1 MQVPV
6 WLESLGA
13 ATIWTKVERMA
24 LLPRLMLGGLML
36 ALGSAWMVSTGGEW
50 HGRAVAR
57 PSPAAMATQIRY
69 GEDIRPI
76 LSDRCFQCH
85 GPDRAKRQADVRLD
99 SFEAATAPRTG
110 GAAIVPGEPDRSAML
125 VRIHETDADEVMP
138 PTDSGKRPLTDD
150 ERALLT
156 RWIEQGA
163 PYEAHW
169 SFVPPATSRNGPS
182 QSSSTSSWGRTP
194 IDRFILDRWQG
205 AGIAPGPEADRA
217 TLARRVFLD
226 LTGLPP
232 TDRELAAHLADDR
245 PDAYERLVA
254 MLLEEEPYIT
264 RYAERMAVPWL
275 DLARYADTCGIHMDA
290 GRQIWPWRDWVLKAY
305 RSNMPYD
312 RFIIE
317 QLAGDLIP
325 GATQDQVIASGFNRN
340 HVTTDEGGAIPE
352 EYLVEYWV
360 DRTNTT
366 ASVFLGLTMGCARC
380 HDHKFDPVSTED
392 YYSMLAFFNSIEEPG
407 LYSQLPDANRA
418 FEPAMLVSDPQMEAA
433 LSGLAEE
440 RSRAIAA
447 RDEGAVE
454 DRALLD
460 GFLARWRSDDG
471 IAWSR
476 PVVERAESAGGAT
489 LTTQDDGSVLASGT
503 NPDVDEH
510 TITLRFPQTGVRLV
524 ALEVLTDPS
533 YGDRVGRAPNGNAVL
548 SAISAEAVSLED
560 PRVRVPVRF
569 MWAWAS
575 HEQPNGDFRA
585 INALDAA
592 DGRQWALEGH
602 VYGQGRVA
610 YFLTDAPI
618 GFVTGTQ
625 LELKLSYKSPY
636 PKHSF
641 GRVRVQVA
649 PADDRVLAQ
658 LPIATS
664 DWYLSEAFGS
674 GSRDGALAE
683 HGPGLETR
691 FNRHAQF
698 GNSGWRHAP
707 GVREAQI
714 VGLAQGVGAEYIARQ
729 VFAPTARTLDLS
741 LGSDDRLIVWRNGE
755 QVHANDTDRGVA
767 PDQDHLSVALPAG
780 ESQLIFKVVNTGGPG
795 GFYARFDRPQTV
807 LDSVDL
813 GLLLPDPSVHDGA
826 VQLARESWRTQHSP
840 NYREAAQRI
849 ASIDQRIE
857 RTKSQSPQTM
867 VMRELGAPRDT
878 YVLMRGSYTAPDA
891 NRKVTRNIPRAL
903 GAWPEEL
910 PRNRL
915 GLAQWI
921 VSDRNPLTA
930 RVTVNRAWELLFGRG
945 LVRTSEDFGVQGEL
959 PTHPELLNWLAV
971 EFRDGGWNMREL
983 VRLMVTSSVY
993 RLSSRTRPEVAA
1005 FDGDNRLLS
1014 WYPRQRLGA
1023 EQIRD
1028 QALFVGGLLV
1038 EELGGRSVKP
1048 YQPEGLW
1055 QEVAM
1060 LQSNTRAYEQG
1071 SGDDLWRRSLYT
1083 YWKRAVPPPSLLTF
1097 DAPTREFCTT
1107 RRMSTNTPLQ
1117 ALVLWNDPQFV
1128 EAARAAAARVLAEPG
1143 SDAVRMRLLFV
1154 RATAHEPGPGLLER
1168 LLEDLDLFR
1177 SRFALSA
1184 ADAMKLVSVG
1194 EHPAGRTLEP
1204 AELAA
1209 WTMVANAILA
1219 SDPVIVKD

>member
-1 MQVPV
+1 MAVLPRV
-6 WLESLGA
+6 LLGA
-13 ATIWTKVERMA
+13 
-24 LLPRLMLGGLML
+24 LMLGV
-36 ALGSAWMVSTGGEW
+36 GSAWLVSVGGGW
-50 HGRAVAR
+50 RVPAR
-57 PSPAAMATQIRY
+57 SRPAPSAMASEIRY
-69 GEDIRPI
+69 GRDIRPI

-85 GPDRAKRQADVRLD
+85 GPDRAKQQAGLRLD
-99 SFEAATAPRTG
+99 SFEAATQARAG
-110 GAAIVPGEPDRSAML
+110 GAAIVPGAPERSTML
-125 VRIHETDADEVMP
+125 ERIHHADPDLTMP
-138 PTDSGKRPLTDD
+138 PPDSGKRPLTDD

-156 RWIEQGA
+156 RWIETGA
-163 PYEAHW
+163 TYEAHW
-169 SFVPPATSRNGPS
+169 AFQPPQPLPVQVESTAAQPASGS
-182 QSSSTSSWGRTP
+182 QVSSSGWGRTP
-194 IDRFILDRWQG
+194 IDRFILERWKR
-205 AGIAPGPEADRA
+205 AGVATGPEADRA

-232 TDRELAAHLADDR
+232 TDRELEAHLADER

-254 MLLEEEPYIT
+254 MLLEQEPYVT

-290 GRQIWPWRDWVLKAY
+290 GRQIWPWRDWVLQAY

-312 RFIIE
+312 RFVIE

-325 GATQDQVIASGFNRN
+325 GATQDHVIASGFNRN

-380 HDHKFDPVSTED
+380 HDHKFDPVTTED

-407 LYSQLPDANRA
+407 LYSQLPDPNRA
-418 FEPAMLVSDPQMEAA
+418 FEPAIPVADPRLSAA
-433 LSGLAEE
+433 LDALAAE
-440 RSRAIAA
+440 RAQAVVV
-447 RDEGAVE
+447 RDAGAEE

-460 GFLARWRSDDG
+460 GFLARWRSEEG
-471 IAWSR
+471 IAWTR
-476 PVVERAESAGGAT
+476 PVVEKAVSAGGAT
-489 LTTQDDGSVLASGT
+489 LTQQADGSVLASGA

-510 TITLRFPQTGVRLV
+510 TITLRFPETGVRLI
-524 ALEVLTDPS
+524 ALEALTDPS
-533 YGDRVGRAPNGNAVL
+533 LGGRVGRAPNGNAVL
-548 SAISAEAVSLED
+548 SAIRAEAVSLED

-569 MWAWAS
+569 VWAWAS

-585 INALDAA
+585 VNALDGA

-602 VYGQGRVA
+602 VHGQGRVA
-610 YFLTDAPI
+610 YFLTESPI
-618 GFVTGTQ
+618 GFTTGTQ
-625 LELKLSYKSPY
+625 LELTLGYQSPY
-636 PKHSF
+636 AQHSI
-641 GRVRVQVA
+641 GRVRVHVA
-649 PADDRVLAQ
+649 AADDRVLAQ

-664 DWYLSEAFGS
+664 DWYLSEVFGS
-674 GSRDGALAE
+674 GSLDAALAE
-683 HGPGLETR
+683 HGPGLEAR
-691 FNRHAQF
+691 FSRHARF
-698 GNSGWRHAP
+698 GNGGWRHAP
-707 GVREAQI
+707 GIREAEV
-714 VGLAQGVGAEYIARQ
+714 VGLAQGVGAEYIVRQ
-729 VFAPTARTLDLS
+729 VFAPTARTLDLG
-741 LGSDDRLIVWRNGE
+741 LGSDDQITVWRNGE
-755 QVHANDTDRGVA
+755 TVHANAAQRGVA
-767 PDQDHLSVALPAG
+767 PDQDRIEIQLPAG
-780 ESQLIFKVVNTGGPG
+780 ESQLVFKVVNTGGQG
-795 GFYARFDRPQTV
+795 GFFARMTQPPAV
-807 LDSVDL
+807 LAPADL
-813 GLLLPDPSVHDGA
+813 GLLMPDPAVHDGA
-826 VQLARESWRTQHSP
+826 VQLASDSWRVQHSP
-840 NYREAAQRI
+840 RYREAAQRV
-849 ASIDQRIE
+849 AAIDQRIE
-857 RTKSQSPQTM
+857 RAKAESPQTM

-878 YVLMRGSYTAPDA
+878 YVLMRGSYTAPDPA
-891 NRKVTRNIPRAL
+891 RTVTRDIPKVL
-903 GAWPEEL
+903 GSWPEEL

-930 RVTVNRAWELLFGRG
+930 RVTVNRLWELLFGRG
-945 LVRTSEDFGVQGEL
+945 LVRTSEDFGLQGDL
-959 PTHPELLNWLAV
+959 PTHPELLDWLAI
-971 EFRDGGWNMREL
+971 EFREGGWNVREL
-983 VRLMVTSSVY
+983 VRLMVTSSTY

-1005 FDGDNRLLS
+1005 FDADNRLLS
-1014 WYPRQRLGA
+1014 WYPRQRLAA

-1028 QALFVGGLLV
+1028 QALYVGGLLV

-1071 SGDDLWRRSLYT
+1071 SGEDLWRRSLYT

-1128 EAARAAAARVLAEPG
+1128 EAARAAAARVLSEPG
-1143 SDAVRMRLLFV
+1143 TDAARMRTLFL
-1154 RATAHEPGPGLLER
+1154 RATAHEPRAGLLDR
-1168 LLEDLDLFR
+1168 LLEDLELYR
-1177 SRFALSA
+1177 ARFARG
-1184 ADAMKLVSVG
+1184 ADDAKKLVAVG
-1194 EHPAGRTLEP
+1194 EHPAGRSMEP

>member
-1 MQVPV
+1 MDLP
-6 WLESLGA
+6 
-13 ATIWTKVERMA
+13 
-24 LLPRLMLGGLML
+24 PRLFLAASML
-36 ALGSAWMVSTGGEW
+36 AVGSAWLASTGGAW
-50 HGRAVAR
+50 TARAR
-57 PSPAAMATQIRY
+57 PQAGPAALAGEIRF
-69 GEDIRPI
+69 GRDVRPI
-76 LSDRCFQCH
+76 LSDRCFLCH
-85 GPDRAKRQADVRLD
+85 GPDRAKRQAGLRLD
-99 SFEAATAPRTG
+99 SFEAATAPRPD
-110 GAAIVPGEPDRSAML
+110 GAAIVPGAPERSAL
-125 VRIHETDADEVMP
+125 FARIHDADPDLVMP
-138 PTDSGKRPLTDD
+138 PPDSGKRPLSDD
-150 ERALLT
+150 ERALLVQ
-156 RWIEQGA
+156 WIEAGA
-163 PYEAHW
+163 PYDAHW
-169 SFVPPATSRNGPS
+169 SFQPPTRPDHGSAEAD
-182 QSSSTSSWGRTP
+182 QADSWGRTP

-232 TDRELAAHLADDR
+232 TDRELAAYLADDR

-254 MLLEEEPYIT
+254 MLLEEEPYVT

-290 GRQIWPWRDWVLKAY
+290 GRQIWPWRDWVLQAY

-312 RFIIE
+312 RFVID

-325 GATQDQVIASGFNRN
+325 GATQAQVIASGFNRN
-340 HVTTDEGGAIPE
+340 HVTTDEGGAIPQ

-380 HDHKFDPVSTED
+380 HDHKFDPVTTEE

-407 LYSQLPDANRA
+407 LYSQVPDPNRA
-418 FEPAMLVSDPQMEAA
+418 LEPFIAVSDPQVDAT
-433 LSGLAEE
+433 LSELATQRMQAVAVRDQGAEE
-440 RSRAIAA
+440 
-447 RDEGAVE
+447 
-454 DRALLD
+454 DRGLLD
-460 GFLARWRSDDG
+460 SFVERWRSKDG
-471 IAWSR
+471 IAWTR
-476 PVVERAESAGGAT
+476 PAVLRAVSAGGAT
-489 LTTQDDGSVLASGT
+489 LTAQDDGSVLASGT
-503 NPDVDEH
+503 NPDFDEH
-510 TITLRFPQTGVRLV
+510 IITLRFPETGVRLI
-524 ALEVLTDPS
+524 ALEALPDQS
-533 YGDRVGRAPNGNAVL
+533 FGGRVGRAPNGNAVL
-548 SAISAEAVSLED
+548 NSISAEAVSLAD
-560 PRVRVPVRF
+560 PSVRTPVRF
-569 MWAWAS
+569 VWAWAS

-585 INALDAA
+585 VNALDAA

-602 VYGQGRVA
+602 AHGQGRVA
-610 YFLTDAPI
+610 YFLTEAPI
-618 GFVTGTQ
+618 GFAAGTQ
-625 LELKLSYKSPY
+625 LELKLSYQSPY
-636 PKHSF
+636 AQHTI
-641 GRVRVQVA
+641 GRVRVHMA

-664 DWYLSEAFGS
+664 DWYLSEVFGS
-674 GSRDGALAE
+674 GSLDAALAE
-683 HGPGLETR
+683 HGPGREAR
-691 FNRHAQF
+691 FNRHAKF
-698 GNSGWRHAP
+698 GNGGWRHAP
-707 GVREAQI
+707 DIREGQVA
-714 VGLAQGVGAEYIARQ
+714 GLAQGVGAEYIARQ
-729 VFAPTARTLDLS
+729 VFAPTARTLSLS
-741 LGSDDRLIVWRNGE
+741 LGSDDRIIVWRNGE
-755 QVHANDTDRGVA
+755 RVHANDTDRAVA
-767 PDQDHLSVALPAG
+767 PDQDRITVEVPAG
-780 ESQLIFKVVNTGGPG
+780 ESQLVFKIVNTGGPG
-795 GFYARFDRPQTV
+795 AFYARNDRPETM
-807 LDSVDL
+807 LAPTDL
-813 GLLLPDPSVHDGA
+813 GLLMPDLTVHDDA
-826 VQLARESWRTQHSP
+826 VQSARDGWRVQHSP
-840 NYREAAQRI
+840 RYREAAQRV
-849 ASIDQRIE
+849 ASIDERIE
-857 RTKSQSPQTM
+857 RTKAESPRTM
-867 VMRELGAPRDT
+867 VMDEFDAPRDT
-878 YVLMRGSYTAPDA
+878 YVLMRGSYTAPDT
-891 NRKVTRNIPRAL
+891 NRKVTRDIPRVL
-903 GAWPEEL
+903 GTWPEDL

-945 LVRTSEDFGVQGEL
+945 LVRTSEDFGLQGDP
-959 PTHPELLNWLAV
+959 PTHPELLDWLAI
-971 EFRDGGWNMREL
+971 EFRQGGWDVREL
-983 VRLMVTSSVY
+983 VRLMVTSSTY

-1005 FDGDNRLLS
+1005 FDADNRLLS
-1014 WYPRQRLGA
+1014 WYPRQRLAA

-1060 LQSNTRAYEQG
+1060 LASNTRAYEQG

-1168 LLEDLDLFR
+1168 LLEDLDLYR
-1177 SRFALSA
+1177 ARFAGGVD
-1184 ADAMKLVSVG
+1184 DAMKLVAVG